1 MYHPKVYSNGYDRYA
16 VRDVV
21 NGADDAATLTVAMT
35 SKDMHVKLSID
46 PVMAEKELAL
56 RIFLSIEPTV
66 EVVDDG
72 RCVFCVNPT
81 TVEAE
86 HVGPGPQKIVDDA
99 KALKEKLAPF
109 FFLHAHVLENPAQH
123 GESAFMSFLD
133 PANDDTPDLTDWE
146 TSFLKKLL
154 ACDTNSVSAWNGV
167 LPPDRRRAKTSDD
180 GTYKVLTDREADEQA
195 RSVAR
200 SNVMEAMGD
209 MSEDWVE
216 RYFNM
221 DLAISDQLES
231 FNGGRGKALNP
242 VDGSEQFETVDET
255 RYYIYQQS

>member
-1 MYHPKVYSNGYDRYA
+1 MYHPKLYTSAYDNYA
-16 VRDVV
+16 IRDVV
-21 NGADDAATLTVAMT
+21 SGADDAAMLAVALT
-35 SKDMHVKLSID
+35 SKDMHVKLSTD
-46 PVMAEKELAL
+46 PVVAEKELAL

-86 HVGPGPQKIVDDA
+86 HVGPGPQKIVEDA

-109 FFLHAHVLENPAQH
+109 FFLHTHVLENPAQH

-133 PANDDTPDLTDWE
+133 PANDDTPDLNDWE
-146 TSFLKKLL
+146 TSFIKKLL
-154 ACDTNSVSAWNGV
+154 ACDTNSVGAWNGV
-167 LPPDRRRAKTSDD
+167 LPPDRRRAKTTDD

-195 RSVAR
+195 GVVA
-200 SNVMEAMGD
+200 SNNVLEVLENVPD
-209 MSEDWVE
+209 DWID

-221 DLAISDQLES
+221 DLAVSDQLES